1 MLNPGLGND
10 YLMQETYIN
19 YLEDQVNLSIAF
31 PEKSLF
37 TRTKN
42 RALSE
47 LRVENRPELDVTITS
62 NVTNG

>member
-1 MLNPGLGND
+1 MLNPGLGNG
-10 YLMQETYIN
+10 YLMQETYIK

-42 RALSE
+42 EALS
-47 LRVENRPELDVTITS
+47 
-62 NVTNG
+62 